1 MLGTT
6 PESVGERQPE
16 NLEARYWIVADARL
30 DDRAELIA
38 ELQRSGRAVRTNVP
52 DSGLILL
59 AYGTWGTACVAH
71 LRGDFSFGIWDAKN
85 KQLFCARD
93 HFGIKP
99 FYYARLGNCFLFSN
113 TLNC

>member
-1 MLGTT
+1 MLRTT

-38 ELQRSGRAVRTNVP
+38 GLQRSGRAGRTNVP

-59 AYGTWGTACVAH
+59 AFGTWGTGCGGHPKGA
-71 LRGDFSFGIWDAKN
+71 FSFCIWGAKKKN
-85 KQLFCARD
+85 LCGSRD
-93 HFGIKP
+93 HFGIKT
-99 FYYARLGNCFLFSN
+99 FYY
-113 TLNC
+113 